1 MMLAKARCDNI
12 AQRTAVSI
20 PVEFLPRILLCS
32 GLSRSSVLAIIQK
45 LGHIVEKSIKR
56 HEVIKNL
63 MEPTIL
69 RGWNMGYIEN
79 KRDKATKKKLL
90 ARIAAYFRLFE
101 IAFPAENPFLACLL
115 EEQDFNDLIKVT
127 KSTQINIR
135 RTGSDRGGNMESTAP
150 FLSELCNFEISPTI
164 EY

>member
-1 MMLAKARCDNI
+1 MLAKARCDNI
-12 AQRTAVSI
+12 SQRTAVSI
-20 PVEFLPRILLCS
+20 PVEFLPRILFCS

-45 LGHIVEKSIKR
+45 LGHIVEKSNKR
-56 HEVIKNL
+56 HEVIENL

-69 RGWNMGYIEN
+69 RGWNTGYIEN

-90 ARIAAYFRLFE
+90 ARIAAYFRLFDIE
-101 IAFPAENPFLACLL
+101 FPAENPFLECLL
-115 EEQDFNDLIKVT
+115 EEDFNDLIKVT

>member
-20 PVEFLPRILLCS
+20 PVEFLPRILFCS

-45 LGHIVEKSIKR
+45 LGHIVEKSNKR
-56 HEVIKNL
+56 HEVIENL

-69 RGWNMGYIEN
+69 RGWNTGYIEN

-90 ARIAAYFRLFE
+90 ARIAAYFRLFDIE
-101 IAFPAENPFLACLL
+101 FPAENPFLACLL
-115 EEQDFNDLIKVT
+115 GEDFNDLIKVT

-135 RTGSDRGGNMESTAP
+135 RTGRDREGNMESTAP